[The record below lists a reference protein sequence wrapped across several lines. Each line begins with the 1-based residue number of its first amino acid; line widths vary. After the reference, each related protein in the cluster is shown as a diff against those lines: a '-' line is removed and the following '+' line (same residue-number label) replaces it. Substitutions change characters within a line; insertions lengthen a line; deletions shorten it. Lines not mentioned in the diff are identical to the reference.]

1 MGQYNPSGTKDDSPV
16 RTVPVERL
24 VGAFAQGV
32 QLGQAVSRNRWQE
45 EVITDC
51 LSLVGTVQQRRTTRG
66 SGYAGAQPLGTSPEI
81 AGTPPPGGSPALN
94 VCPNRERPAAVPPF
108 PSDLLPS
115 LNNKYFP
122 EHPLVPRGE
131 CWFCKENP
139 VTHPGRECPV
149 KITRDAHRV
158 IAEKAQL
165 ARERAAYEEVA
176 RQRRT
181 AFEGTGEIPPGP
193 HRREGGSGVGGT
205 GSESHYYVVPGPGF
219 GNHPKGIP
227 NIAEAGIYV
236 GQRCMR
242 LSFLNGHAWGDLP
255 YGTIFKH
262 RSFENALQHWQDVH
276 LRSRQTT
283 VHY

>member
-1 MGQYNPSGTKDDSPV
+1 MGKYNPSGKKNDSPV

-32 QLGQAVSRNRWQE
+32 QLGQAGSRNRWQK
-45 EVITDC
+45 EVITD
-51 LSLVGTVQQRRTTRG
+51 SQILVGTVNRGRTSSG
-66 SGYAGAQPLGTSPEI
+66 SGYAGAQALGTPPEI
-81 AGTPPPGGSPALN
+81 AGTPPPGGSPALY
-94 VCPNRERPAAVPPF
+94 VFQNRERPEAVPPF
-108 PSDLLPS
+108 PSAQLPFP
-115 LNNKYFP
+115 NNEYFP
-122 EHPLVPRGE
+122 EHHLVPRGE

-139 VTHPGRECPV
+139 ATHPGRECPV

-165 ARERAAYEEVA
+165 AREREAYEDVA
-176 RQRRT
+176 RQGRT

-205 GSESHYYVVPGPGF
+205 GTESNYYVVPGPGF

-227 NIAEAGIYV
+227 KIAEAGIYA

-242 LSFLNGHAWGDLP
+242 LSFLNGHAWGHLP

-262 RSFENALQHWQDVH
+262 RSFEDALHHWQDVH